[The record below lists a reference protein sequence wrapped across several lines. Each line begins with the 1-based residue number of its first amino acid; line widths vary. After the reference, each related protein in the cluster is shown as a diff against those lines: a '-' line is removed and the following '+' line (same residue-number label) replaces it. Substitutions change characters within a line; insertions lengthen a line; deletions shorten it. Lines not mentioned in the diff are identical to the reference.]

1 METRVKIHH
10 QVLYLLSAPSYQNL
24 TQTYQPKP
32 ISFCLCPLLHLGVLY
47 LPSFCDDVDDN
58 DMGDNIGWL

>member
-10 QVLYLLSAPSYQNL
+10 QGLYLLSAPSYQNL

-32 ISFCLCPLLHLGVLY
+32 IFFCLCPLLHLDVLY
-47 LPSFCDDVDDN
+47 LPSFCDDVDDY
-58 DMGDNIGWL
+58 DMGDDIGWL